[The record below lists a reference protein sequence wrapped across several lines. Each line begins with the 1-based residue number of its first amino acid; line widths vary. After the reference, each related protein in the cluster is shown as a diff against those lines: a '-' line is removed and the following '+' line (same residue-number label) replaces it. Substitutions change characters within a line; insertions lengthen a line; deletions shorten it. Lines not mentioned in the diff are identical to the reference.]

1 MGARL
6 GAGEVL
12 LRRMS
17 PRLGAGR
24 CEGRRCGDGRAR
36 QPPRGQL
43 DLPVRRRACD
53 RSEAVAR
60 APRRRSCRRRP
71 SRACETHRRL
81 AGKLRGRPARRAG
94 RHSHPQGLSRLPWCA
109 EPRSLR
115 CLRLVHPEV
124 SPHESSGARAH
135 RSALPV
141 AQLRA
146 QPAESGAKLAMNR
159 YLPGQ
164 AARRCRRAR
173 CGTPRARPRT

>member
-6 GAGEVL
+6 GAREVL
-12 LRRMS
+12 LRRLPS
-17 PRLGAGR
+17 RLGAGR
-24 CEGRRCGDGRAR
+24 REGRRCGDGRAR
-36 QPPRGQL
+36 RPPRGKL

-60 APRRRSCRRRP
+60 APRRRSCGRRP
-71 SRACETHRRL
+71 SRARETHRRHP
-81 AGKLRGRPARRAG
+81 GGLRSRPARCAG

-115 CLRLVHPEV
+115 CSRPVHPEV
-124 SPHESSGARAH
+124 SPHEGSGARAH

-159 YLPGQ
+159 YVPGE
-164 AARRCRRAR
+164 AAPRCRRAR